1 MKTFIIIII
10 LTLQSAFALE
20 NRHMFRFA
28 PESFGVNSS
37 REIIR
42 PRSSSS
48 FDSVRF
54 EAHNISLNYH
64 YRLDPR
70 WQVGTFFH
78 YEREE
83 FNFEES
89 GGNSKIESF
98 SGLLGFSLIYNFA
111 DELVDA
117 YYLGGSIAYY
127 NREEEISRGISDAEN
142 KAPFELDDVGY
153 EATLLFGKRF
163 NLKKWGL
170 NTLAF
175 SPSIAFYYRY
185 HGKDFRDQK
194 TREGQGLIFTPLAV
208 DLLL

>member
-1 MKTFIIIII
+1 
-10 LTLQSAFALE
+10 
-20 NRHMFRFA
+20 MFRFA
-28 PESFGVNSS
+28 PESFGINSS
-37 REIIR
+37 REVIR

-70 WQVGTFFH
+70 WQIGTFFH

-83 FNFEES
+83 FKFEDDS
-89 GGNSKIESF
+89 GSSKIESF
-98 SGLLGFSLIYNFA
+98 SGQFGLNLMYNFA
-111 DELVDA
+111 DELIDA
-117 YYLGGSIAYY
+117 YYLGGSISYF
-127 NREEEISRGISDAEN
+127 NREEEISHGISDAED

-153 EATLLFGKRF
+153 EVTLLFGKRY

-208 DLLL
+208 ELFL